1 MSEEAKN
8 ETFDDEERY
17 RIVLCGANSYDKKY
31 YFNRKFSGL
40 PESIQEELHIICVL
54 FTEEAGGILTFSFTP
69 YGDVVIDTQSEEGDL
84 LYDEIGAPLLVKEI
98 RKQKKDLIEALS
110 VYFKVKFL
118 HQDPSVLLDE
128 GPQEGDEDD

>member
-1 MSEEAKN
+1 MSDR
-8 ETFDDEERY
+8 FDEENRY

-31 YFNRKFSGL
+31 YFNRKFDGL
-40 PESIQEELHIICVL
+40 PESVKEELHIICVL

-98 RKQKKDLIEALS
+98 KKQKKDLIEALS

-118 HQDPSVLLDE
+118 GQDPSALL
-128 GPQEGDEDD
+128 GEDDA

>member
-17 RIVLCGANSYDKKY
+17 RIILCGANSYDKKY

-54 FTEEAGGILTFSFTP
+54 FTEEVGGILTFSFTP

-128 GPQEGDEDD
+128 DPQEGDEDD

>member
-128 GPQEGDEDD
+128 DPQEGDEDD